1 MGAEC
6 PANHPVLRA
15 ASRSREAD
23 GRAAPRRAAPHAG
36 AVHGVHRPDAPGR
49 AQPVLDAPV
58 RTCWARCALILASLM
73 QLGLM
78 AAIVGLPSVSPGAAD
93 LLRIARLDC
102 AAGSALRGARNATA
116 GRALRK
122 VARRRTDGTEPAP
135 SAVAGDGEEAST
147 QQAALGTDAAQ
158 AALATLPLLLPSPPL
173 PMVYTPSAP
182 LLAPPS
188 VTTASPPSEAALEDP
203 LDNSSE
209 FARASGLA
217 PLATA
222 SVTPQSTAAA
232 PPEPTSSTTPE
243 ATASNTPKATDSI
256 TPEATDSST
265 PKATDST
272 TPKAT
277 ASTTPEATDSTTP
290 KATAL
295 TTPKATDST
304 TPKATTSI
312 TPEATDSTTPK
323 ATDSTT
329 PEATALTRPKFT
341 AAALPEAT
349 TSITLEATA
358 SITPAARATSSPIPP
373 SGGTGRAYSVPAA
386 AGTLKQIG
394 GGSSGLGLLT
404 THHNSQLLTGMQLDG
419 QIDVDDMLLGV
430 LVACA
435 VLLVIALLGLV
446 IACSRPHSCVRASAS
461 TLYFVASLPAWVALT
476 FAIAVCFVFRTEA
489 ESLVRRYWMC
499 LLLTE
504 PKHMGGASST
514 AWQAAS
520 AVYQSIT
527 FVAAL
532 LTGCNALL
540 LAGLYSASRVVGAGI
555 VASQLLVVVNCGQ
568 LLVGGGLC
576 AVAAGL
582 HERSDGS
589 VHADAAL
596 LALGVGVIAMSS
608 LGLLASRLHVRC
620 LLRLYSGCATL
631 VTLGL
636 LAFVVGLTMLGSKG
650 IADSS
655 FLAENWHYVREIY
668 PLERKEFVSLL
679 DRHLAKLKIAASIL
693 AFVQLLVVV
702 ASCILRRALMAPSK
716 ERATA
721 SERAGLIADDDDTE
735 EDEDDEDGTQVV

>member
-1 MGAEC
+1 
-6 PANHPVLRA
+6 
-15 ASRSREAD
+15 
-23 GRAAPRRAAPHAG
+23 
-36 AVHGVHRPDAPGR
+36 
-49 AQPVLDAPV
+49 
-58 RTCWARCALILASLM
+58 M